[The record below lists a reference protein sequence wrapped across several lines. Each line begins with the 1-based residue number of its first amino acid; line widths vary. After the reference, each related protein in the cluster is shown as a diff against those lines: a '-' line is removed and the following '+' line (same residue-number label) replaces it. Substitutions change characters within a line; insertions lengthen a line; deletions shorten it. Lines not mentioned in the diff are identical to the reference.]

1 MPLQPPLITHPFWHV
16 TGITGEGEGC
26 KSEVL
31 MEFRCQKY
39 HRFISGYVLINPPTI
54 RMYSSTNISARLS
67 QIFILSLSLPYFQ
80 RNNVIPFASYS
91 FLTGFQREIDFIRDI
106 IKNDAHSRFSLRDR
120 LKAIERP
127 FTIFCLFASF
137 RRYIEFC
144 TTEKMEESSWNG
156 ARIFIVAWLF
166 KFEQRIGKVVVI
178 SARETGSTFL

>member
-1 MPLQPPLITHPFWHV
+1 
-16 TGITGEGEGC
+16 
-26 KSEVL
+26 

-67 QIFILSLSLPYFQ
+67 QIFILSLSLPSFQ

-144 TTEKMEESSWNG
+144 TTEKMEEMEHGSLLSHDYLNSSNGSEKSLLLVLARRDPRFYNCTVCNNFEKIQCNG
-156 ARIFIVAWLF
+156 AKRG
-166 KFEQRIGKVVVI
+166 R
-178 SARETGSTFL
+178 GSRQLS